1 MNKPKV
7 VYYGPVGS
15 LSGYGGASRGIIKSL
30 IENYKDE
37 WDIKIIPCGW
47 GNLPINFIDNNPEWK
62 WLEEYYLEEQ
72 LTYQPDLMFYHT
84 IPIEARPIGKWNCLF
99 TAGIETTVC
108 APQWI
113 EAINQ
118 LDLTIVPSKHAKDV
132 FENSVFQKKD
142 QNSQQII
149 GEIRLSKPVEV
160 VGEGFFEEIY
170 KYLPKLETESS
181 IKQELDKISEDFSF
195 LSVGNWTPGGFNEER
210 KNISGLVKVFL
221 ETFKNKKLKP
231 ALVLKTHIGSSSIP
245 DREEILKRI
254 QQIRETVNTTD
265 LPNIYLIHGDLTD
278 EEMNEMYNHPK
289 VKAMV
294 SLTKGEG
301 WGKPLLEFTQSKKPI
316 ICSGWSGQLDF
327 LKQEFTTLLPGS
339 LTPIHPSA
347 QVKDMLIEGSQ
358 WFSVD
363 LGQAGGYMKDY
374 FENYKKYQDNGK
386 RLGFYCKENFSFDK
400 TKELQKQILD
410 KYVVLPYSIKLPTL
424 KIVK

>member
-15 LSGYGGASRGIIKSL
+15 LSGYGACSRGIIKSL

-47 GNLPINFIDNNPEWK
+47 GNLPTNFIEMNPEWK
-62 WLEEYYLEEQ
+62 WLEEYYLTEQ

-84 IPIEARPIGKWNCLF
+84 IPTEARPVGRWNCLF
-99 TAGIETTVC
+99 TAGIETSVC

-132 FENSVFQKKD
+132 FESSKFQKQD
-142 QNSQQII
+142 QNTKQIV
-149 GEIRLSKPVEV
+149 GEIKLEKPIEIIP
-160 VGEGFFEEIY
+160 EGFFEEVY
-170 KYLPKLETESS
+170 KYLPKLEPTSKV
-181 IKQELDKISEDFSF
+181 KQELDLVKEEFSF
-195 LSVGNWTPGGFNEER
+195 LFTGAWLPGVFNEDR
-210 KNISGLVKVFL
+210 KNISGLIKVFL
-221 ETFKNKKLKP
+221 ETFKNKQSKP

-254 QQIRETVNTTD
+254 QQIRETVNSKD

-278 EEMNEMYNHPK
+278 QEMNEMYNHPK
-289 VKAMV
+289 IKAMI

-327 LKQEFTTLLPGS
+327 LNPEFTTLLPGT

-363 LGQAGGYMKDY
+363 LGHAGGYMKDY

-386 RLGFYCKENFSFDK
+386 RLGFYCKENFSYSKMKDIQK
-400 TKELQKQILD
+400 TVLD
-410 KYVVLPYSIKLPTL
+410 KHVKLPYSIKLPTL
-424 KIVK
+424 RKV

>member
-1 MNKPKV
+1 MYGNYKEPKKDT
-7 VYYGPVGS
+7 S
-15 LSGYGGASRGIIKSL
+15 
-30 IENYKDE
+30 IENYEDE

-47 GNLPINFIDNNPEWK
+47 GNLPTNFIDNNPEWK

-84 IPIEARPIGKWNCLF
+84 IPVEARPIGKWNCLF

-142 QNSQQII
+142 QNTQQIV
-149 GEIRLSKPVEV
+149 GEIRLSKPIEV

-170 KYLPKLETESS
+170 KYLPKLESNS
-181 IKQELDKISEDFSF
+181 PVKQELDKVKEDFAFIST
-195 LSVGNWTPGGFNEER
+195 GNWTPGGFNEER
-210 KNISGLVKVFL
+210 KNISGLIKVFL
-221 ETFKNKKLKP
+221 ETFKNKKQKP

-327 LKQEFTTLLPGS
+327 LKQEFTTLLPGT

-374 FENYKKYQDNGK
+374 FENYEKYITQGK
-386 RLGFYCKENFSFDK
+386 RLSYHCKENFSYSSMRD
-400 TKELQKQILD
+400 LQKQILD
-410 KYVVLPYSIKLPTL
+410 KHVKLPYALSLPPL
-424 KIVK
+424 RVVK